1 MPVSSPNRKGP
12 RSLVSRSGEGSLN
25 LSSPASI
32 SSFWRAA
39 VANCVRPRRPR
50 KSLNFSKSASIS
62 SFWRAATACWACRAL
77 PRRPQLVEGCGE
89 PGVGPGGVISGVISG
104 VIICFGEEVLGPVAC
119 LLLLTV
125 VACHLGAGGHTGA
138 GGFFMAPDDCLVLE
152 HHMDPAAFAIFDR
165 LSAFVTSSSAALAPW
180 TRLS

>member
-1 MPVSSPNRKGP
+1 MPVSSPNRNGP
-12 RSLVSRSGEGSLN
+12 RSLDSRSGEGSLN
-25 LSSPASI
+25 LSNPASI

-62 SFWRAATACWACRAL
+62 SFWRAATACCACRAL
-77 PRRPQLVEGCGE
+77 PQRPWLVEGSGE
-89 PGVGPGGVISGVISG
+89 PGVGPGGVISGVI
-104 VIICFGEEVLGPVAC
+104 VCFGEEVLGPVAC

-125 VACHLGAGGHTGA
+125 VACHAGA
-138 GGFFMAPDDCLVLE
+138 GGFFMAPE
-152 HHMDPAAFAIFDR
+152 HHIDPAALAVFDR
-165 LSAFVTSSSAALAPW
+165 LSAFVTSSSAALASW